1 MAVLGFLLIFGTL
14 IAGSIIAIYYI
25 QQRDLEYKRENDE
38 RLLRTAYIDTLSA
51 IRYCSD
57 AFRSTDREF
66 RSSTGAERGLVG
78 VARLRSMD
86 ACQKAHSAATSLQ
99 QLLASHGVKLPDL
112 PELPLSMTA
121 TAALTNRERP
131 KTT

>member
-1 MAVLGFLLIFGTL
+1 MAVFGFLVFGTL
-14 IAGSIIAIYYI
+14 IIGWIVVIYYI

-38 RLLRTAYIDTLSA
+38 RLIRTAYMDVLSA
-51 IRYCSD
+51 LRYSSD

-99 QLLASHGVKLPDL
+99 QLLAGHGVTLPNLPD
-112 PELPLSMTA
+112 LPLSMTGA
-121 TAALTNRERP
+121 TALPNRERP